1 MDSNA
6 PVHEPDPSPLE
17 RPAPASLADGS
28 RRALPHR
35 AIAADRQAGWLTA
48 AIISGPLLC
57 ALSLAWLFAGFP
69 LWANLL
75 LTGIWLALVGLFIW
89 LNVHF
94 VVLEHRYKSWQ
105 LSPDSIDL
113 RQGVIWRRVT
123 SIPRSRVQHTDVSQG
138 PIQRS
143 FDLATLSIHT
153 AGTEYAKVDFR
164 GLDHGTAIAIRDD
177 LLDPEGPDGI

>member
-1 MDSNA
+1 MA
-6 PVHEPDPSPLE
+6 RAGRPVH
-17 RPAPASLADGS
+17 LAE
-28 RRALPHR
+28 RAL
-35 AIAADRQAGWLTA
+35 
-48 AIISGPLLC
+48 C
-57 ALSLAWLFAGFP
+57 
-69 LWANLL
+69 
-75 LTGIWLALVGLFIW
+75 
-89 LNVHF
+89 
-94 VVLEHRYKSWQ
+94 LEHRYKSWQ

-164 GLDHGTAIAIRDD
+164 GLDHDTAIAIRDD